1 MKINL
6 LIIFTLVV
14 VTINAQNRIDDALPI
29 ITKKSSVL
37 ILANGWLKNSS
48 GQWISGKNKI
58 PQDLGENQK
67 LLGNYESYG
76 LGTDNFNS
84 LEIKDVKIADSTY
97 AIIIKKYRDGFYT
110 YSSIQ
115 KGWNNKVSCKYYV
128 VSKAELAK
136 AYEITADYLNKTT
149 VRILYEGTLMFINT
163 QTFNDRTISKDLAS
177 NIKENSNHQDF
188 FEHRLGLNIYYF
200 KAKNLVQFYFYDAN
214 SYSMDMEYED
224 DENQKPKKYY
234 ETDAVTFKK
243 FLNFSVQ

>member
-1 MKINL
+1 MEKIKYRK
-6 LIIFTLVV
+6 ILV
-14 VTINAQNRIDDALPI
+14 
-29 ITKKSSVL
+29 
-37 ILANGWLKNSS
+37 
-48 GQWISGKNKI
+48 KI
-58 PQDLGENQK
+58 RSF
-67 LLGNYESYG
+67 LGNYESYG

-136 AYEITADYLNKTT
+136 AYEIKADYLNKTT
-149 VRILYEGTLMFINT
+149 FRILYEGTLMFINT

-177 NIKENSNHQDF
+177 NIKENSNHRDF

-200 KAKNLVQFYFYDAN
+200 KAKNLVQFYLYDAN

-224 DENQKPKKYY
+224 DESQKAKKYY

-243 FLNFSVQ
+243 FLNFSIQ